1 MPSEPQNLFRFYKTY
16 NDTPD
21 GRSESLGHR
30 ASDTSPNPHHSTG
43 GFSSARPVQNTSDEI
58 TRAHFALSE
67 AMATHSEDSSHL
79 PIDLVR
85 EQAPTGSRQ
94 VENEG
99 ARLPNAIQHK
109 RQAENSGAAQLGEL
123 PSRGERNNG
132 LDTFPPA
139 ALVLPAGPRFVK
151 AVPSPHL
158 PWQPPRQTQG
168 LPPIYN
174 FALSASA
181 RTATPLQ
188 SPKRRLK
195 KAMEGDAICEGCG
208 VRTRTVDLEKMIQ
221 CCNRDCGVWYH
232 LECANLRCMPQGR
245 YGWSCENC
253 DPDDQNNGLF
263 SINDN
268 VNWHGDS
275 GRP

>member
-1 MPSEPQNLFRFYKTY
+1 MPSEPRNLFRFYKTY

-21 GRSESLGHR
+21 GRFESSGHR
-30 ASDTSPNPHHSTG
+30 ASDTSPNPHHSAG
-43 GFSSARPVQNTSDEI
+43 AFSSARLVQNTSDEI
-58 TRAHFALSE
+58 TRAHFALPE
-67 AMATHSEDSSHL
+67 AMATHPEGSSHL
-79 PIDLVR
+79 PTDLVHD
-85 EQAPTGSRQ
+85 QARTGSRQ
-94 VENEG
+94 VEDEG
-99 ARLPNAIQHK
+99 ARLSSAIHHD
-109 RQAENSGAAQLGEL
+109 RRAEDSSAALPREL
-123 PSRGERNNG
+123 PNRDQRTDQP
-132 LDTFPPA
+132 DTISPA
-139 ALVLPAGPRFVK
+139 ALRLPAGPRFVK
-151 AVPSPHL
+151 ATPASHL

-168 LPPIYN
+168 LPPISN
-174 FALSASA
+174 FALGIASA
-181 RTATPLQ
+181 PRD
-188 SPKRRLK
+188 PKASK
-195 KAMEGDAICEGCG
+195 ESTKGTSICEGCG

-245 YGWSCENC
+245 YGWSCESC